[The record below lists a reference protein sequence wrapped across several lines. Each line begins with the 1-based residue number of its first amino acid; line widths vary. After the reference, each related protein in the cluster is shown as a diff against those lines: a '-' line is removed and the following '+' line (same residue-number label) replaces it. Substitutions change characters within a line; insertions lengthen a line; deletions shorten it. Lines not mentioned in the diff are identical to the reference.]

1 MKKTRIAKLVVLSG
15 LALVL
20 SACGDGD
27 PNGSSAFPFSRPDN
41 AARSVSL
48 IANQQINLST
58 DETSSPI
65 LINDLPINNTDT
77 NETGLPSPL

>member
-1 MKKTRIAKLVVLSG
+1 MKKTHIATLAALSG
-15 LALVL
+15 LAMAMT
-20 SACGDGD
+20 ACSDGD
-27 PNGSSAFPFSRPDN
+27 PNGSSAFPFGRPDN

-65 LINDLPINNTDT
+65 LINDLPINNTNT